1 MSDTCKSFS
10 FVVMAAVMHL
20 LVDGICLCALYV
32 MSKTLFMSNVF
43 SVFMTYN
50 VLAFMSQPFTGILV
64 DKMKRMHW
72 ILIWAILFLIF
83 AVLTEIFIVSNKS
96 FYAENTP
103 YIVAILLAVG
113 NSLFHVWGGKQT
125 VIKTGN
131 DMRTLGMFV
140 STGAFGLSLALV
152 LHSWTILFV
161 FLITLCLLATL
172 YIICDII
179 YSHKMTINDDS
190 FDSNSFI
197 IINNK
202 TLTYTLMAISTI
214 AVFVMF
220 RSYIGET
227 FSAEIEKNK
236 SIILLLGAIAMFGKM
251 SGGWIVKIGGIIKTL
266 IIVLICVTIT
276 YLFKSS
282 GLSIVFLG
290 VFMIN
295 ITMPI
300 TLYLANAVLKERE
313 GLAFGILAAALIPGY
328 ILAII

>member
-1 MSDTCKSFS
+1 MSDSCKSFS
-10 FVVMAAVMHL
+10 FVGMAAVMHL

-72 ILIWAILFLIF
+72 ILIGAILFLIF
-83 AVLTEIFIVSNKS
+83 AVLTEILLVSNKS
-96 FYAENTP
+96 LYAENAT

-131 DMRTLGMFV
+131 DMRTLGVFV
-140 STGAFGLSLALV
+140 STGALGLSLALV
-152 LHSWTILFV
+152 LHSWALLFV
-161 FLITLCLLATL
+161 FLITLCLFATL
-172 YIICDII
+172 YIICDGI
-179 YSHKMTINDDS
+179 YSHKIMINDDS
-190 FDSNSFI
+190 FGSDSI
-197 IINNK
+197 VIINNK
-202 TLTYTLMAISTI
+202 KLIFSFWAIGSI
-214 AVFVMF
+214 VVFVMF

-236 SIILLLGAIAMFGKM
+236 TIILLLGAIAMFGKM

-266 IIVLICVTIT
+266 IVVLICVAIT
-276 YLFKSS
+276 YYFKSS
-282 GLSIVFLG
+282 ALFVVLLG

-295 ITMPI
+295 LTMPI
-300 TLYLANAVLKERE
+300 TLYLANAVLKGRE
-313 GLAFGILAAALIPGY
+313 GMAFGILAAALIPGY